1 MRWLRWFFRITFLLA
16 IGVPLVLVGVVV
28 ASFQDQPTVVR
39 SLEITPQQVERA
51 KRLFSAHD
59 PRKLPPG
66 VVRTFAITHDDLDR
80 GLNVLLSQHEG
91 AAKVTLSPGTLMLW
105 MSIKAPAN
113 PIGAYWNVE
122 AVIRQTATLP
132 EFDRLQIGRVP
143 VPGFIADWLLHRLL
157 VTFNETE
164 HAELAADVIKSVRID
179 ASQVQVEY
187 QWREDLPDRLRQA
200 LVSADEKARLHAY
213 QEMLATVTEGAAKP
227 NSMSIA
233 SLLKPLFQLAADRSA
248 QNDPAAEHRA
258 ALVVLALYVNGRG
271 LTGIVPESREWA
283 RPTPRKI
290 TLSGRHDLA
299 QHFSISAALA
309 AAAGTPLA
317 DAIGLYK
324 EVKDSQGGSGF
335 SFTDLAADRAGTMLG
350 ERAVSSGNSARAVQR
365 HMAAGPVEADFM
377 PPALDLP
384 EGLSAAEFKRR
395 FGSTDSAPYR
405 ELAQQIE
412 KRLQGL
418 VLYR

>member
-1 MRWLRWFFRITFLLA
+1 
-16 IGVPLVLVGVVV
+16 VPLALVGAVV

-39 SLEITPQQVERA
+39 ALEITPPQVERA
-51 KRLFSAHD
+51 KRLFSAYD

-66 VVRTFAITHDDLDR
+66 VVRTFAITHDDLDLA
-80 GLNVLLSQHEG
+80 LNVLLSQHQG

-105 MSIKAPAN
+105 MSVKAPAN

-122 AVIRQTATLP
+122 AMIRQTATLP
-132 EFDRLQIGRVP
+132 EFDRFQIGRLP

-179 ASQVQVEY
+179 ATQVQVEY

-213 QEMLATVTEGAAKP
+213 QEMLATVTEGTAKP

-233 SLLKPLFQLAADRSA
+233 SLLKPLFQLAADRSV
-248 QNDPAAEHRA
+248 QNDPVAEHRA
-258 ALVVLALYVNGRG
+258 ALIVLALYVNGHG
-271 LTGIVPESREWA
+271 LTGIVPESREWV

-290 TLSGRHDLA
+290 TLSARHDLA

-317 DAIGLYK
+317 NAIGLYK

-335 SFTDLAADRAGTMLG
+335 SFTDLAADRAGTLLG
-350 ERAVSSGNSARAVQR
+350 ERAVATGNAARVIQR

-395 FGSTDSAPYR
+395 FGSTDSTPYR

-418 VLYR
+418 ALYR